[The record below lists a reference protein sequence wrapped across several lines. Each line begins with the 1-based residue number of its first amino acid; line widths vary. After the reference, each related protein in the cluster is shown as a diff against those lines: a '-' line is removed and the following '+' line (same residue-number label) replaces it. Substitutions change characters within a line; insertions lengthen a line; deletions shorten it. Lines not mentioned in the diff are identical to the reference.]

1 MKPPESRICDAR
13 LSEEVYAPINPSEE
27 EVACAEYGIG
37 SGDVRVARIE
47 PDRLLDVRNAR
58 FQVAEEIQ
66 RLAKPKKCARVIAV
80 ERDSRL
86 ELHSR
91 FVQSVL
97 NPAQHSEGVVGARA
111 ICIAFEGFKE
121 QFLGEQFIFTAR
133 RAPSL
138 SHFPDQN
145 RGGADPRIY

>member
-13 LSEEVYAPINPSEE
+13 LSEEVYTPINPSEE

-80 ERDSRL
+80 ERDRPNRDA
-86 ELHSR
+86 EGNR
-91 FVQSVL
+91 VCF
-97 NPAQHSEGVVGARA
+97 QHCLLWRS
-111 ICIAFEGFKE
+111 GF
-121 QFLGEQFIFTAR
+121 L
-133 RAPSL
+133 
-138 SHFPDQN
+138 
-145 RGGADPRIY
+145 